1 MCGQPIK
8 SYLYKCLL
16 YLLQCVI
23 TEEGWY
29 VHVSRRL
36 CMGKVFWKVKDW
48 AMRQLIVGTSL
59 SKPHISG
66 NLVWWFIRRPVAKNG
81 ITTYYYSLV
90 WWFMYKHDQL
100 MDITIQVLSM
110 IVRVTVNSELSL
122 LMLHVWY
129 SGSYTNKHD
138 KLTDI
143 SIKVLSNTKIL
154 KCSLPTFHIWLVRS
168 FLSWVIMNWVYW
180 CSIFGW

>member
-1 MCGQPIK
+1 
-8 SYLYKCLL
+8 
-16 YLLQCVI
+16 
-23 TEEGWY
+23 
-29 VHVSRRL
+29 
-36 CMGKVFWKVKDW
+36 
-48 AMRQLIVGTSL
+48 MRQLIVGTSL
-59 SKPHISG
+59 SEPHTSG
-66 NLVWWFIRRPVAKNG
+66 NLVWWFIRRPVVKNG

-168 FLSWVIMNWVYW
+168 FLSWVIMN
-180 CSIFGW
+180 